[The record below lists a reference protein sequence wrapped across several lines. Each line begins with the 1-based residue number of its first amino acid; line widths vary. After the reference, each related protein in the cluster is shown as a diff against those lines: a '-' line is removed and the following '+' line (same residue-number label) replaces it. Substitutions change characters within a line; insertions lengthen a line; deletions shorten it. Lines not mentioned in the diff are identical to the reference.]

1 MKKFVLLL
9 FLIGFYGNYLKAA
22 DYDIVVSLD
31 GDGDYTSIQDAIDAV
46 PDNSSSRTVIYI
58 KDGTYDEEKLL
69 IPEEKQNVTFLGESR
84 DGTIISYHIY
94 DCDDGKCPTE
104 DAALWDDEL
113 LETSATLT
121 INADGFIAKDLTI
134 ENTAGAVGQAQ
145 AITVSADKVIFI
157 NCDLTG
163 YQDTI
168 YFWTTEGRIY
178 FKNCLVVGR
187 TDYIYGGG
195 IAFFDECEIR
205 SWGGGWI
212 TAPSTSE
219 DLDYGFVFYSCDIT
233 YATGSPR
240 DGDDGDTVALGRP
253 WHNYPKVTWIYCD
266 MTEYIDPEGWPTTW
280 NMDYADTS
288 EELHLYEY
296 ENTGDGADMSERADW
311 VGIRAL
317 TDDEAPDYE
326 REVVLAG
333 DDNWDPLDDLED
345 LGLDAFSTIEAED
358 YDNMSGVKSEDYDD
372 GEDVGYIQN
381 GDWIEF
387 DDVDFGDDG
396 AAMFTAYAA
405 TSNEGTIKIMLGD
418 YEYGTEI
425 GTCTISSTGS
435 FSTYEEFSCD
445 VDEVSGV
452 YDVYLVFEGDDDSY
466 LFNLDYFSF
475 TENTVATLTKHGAG
489 SSSQT
494 IDLGDAI
501 TDFYYSWENATSVT
515 VSGMPDGIT
524 TTIDTD
530 EQTVTFSGTPTVSGE
545 FNYTVT
551 TTGASENATMTGTIT
566 VDSCA
571 STITVSATPGD
582 GSVTL
587 NWSTLNIDIRNIQIM
602 RDTDSDSYGRTRIGT
617 AGSDET
623 SYTDSDVTNETT
635 YYYWVKIVDIDL
647 NSYNS
652 GVVGAT
658 PSDDS
663 DGTITFS
670 ATPGDG
676 YVVLQWST
684 TDIDIRNI
692 QIYRDTDADASGRT
706 RIATPDA
713 DETSYTD
720 SDVTNDTTYY
730 YWVKI
735 VDTDLS
741 THNSGVVE
749 STPEE
754 VSSSTSSSEFRLM
767 ENEVIS
773 DESSAI
779 TAYPNPVKEILYIKN
794 GSGKVSL
801 YDMVGGVIYNAVIDS
816 DLYEIDMSSYPKG
829 VYLLIVKGENNTLKQ
844 TVVKK

>member
-1 MKKFVLLL
+1 MRKLLLL
-9 FLIGFYGNYLKAA
+9 FLAIAFCGSYLKAA

-84 DGTIISYHIY
+84 EGTIISYHIY

-104 DAALWDDEL
+104 DAALWDDDL

-168 YFWTTEGRIY
+168 YFWTTTGRSY

-311 VGIRAL
+311 AGIRAL

-333 DDNWDPLDDLED
+333 DDDWDPVDDLED
-345 LGLDAFSTIEAED
+345 LGVDPYSTIEAED
-358 YDNMSGVKSEDYDD
+358 YDNQSGVKTEDCDD
-372 GEDVGYIQN
+372 GGEDVGYIED

-387 DDVDFGDDG
+387 DDVDFGDAG
-396 AAMFTAYAA
+396 AANFTATVA
-405 TSNEGTIKIMLGD
+405 TTNDATIKIMLDD

-435 FSTYEEFSCD
+435 WSTYTTFSCD
-445 VDEVSGV
+445 VSNATDEH
-452 YDVYLVFEGDDDSY
+452 DVYLVFEGDDGY
-466 LFNLDYFSF
+466 LFNITSFYF
-475 TENTVATLTKHGAG
+475 TEAEAETV
-489 SSSQT
+489 
-494 IDLGDAI
+494 I
-501 TDFYYSWENATSVT
+501 TA
-515 VSGMPDGIT
+515 
-524 TTIDTD
+524 
-530 EQTVTFSGTPTVSGE
+530 
-545 FNYTVT
+545 
-551 TTGASENATMTGTIT
+551 
-566 VDSCA
+566 
-571 STITVSATPGD
+571 SATPDD

-587 NWSTLNIDIRNIQIM
+587 NWSTEN
-602 RDTDSDSYGRTRIGT
+602 
-617 AGSDET
+617 
-623 SYTDSDVTNETT
+623 
-635 YYYWVKIVDIDL
+635 
-647 NSYNS
+647 
-652 GVVGAT
+652 
-658 PSDDS
+658 
-663 DGTITFS
+663 
-670 ATPGDG
+670 
-676 YVVLQWST
+676 
-684 TDIDIRNI
+684 IDIRNI
-692 QIYRDTDADASGRT
+692 QIYRDTDSDPSGRT
-706 RIATPDA
+706 RIATPGA
-713 DETSYTD
+713 DDTSYTD
-720 SDVTNDTTYY
+720 SDVENDTTYY

-735 VDTDLS
+735 TDTDLNTYNSEVVGATPSEEDGTITLSALPANGSVTLNWSTFDIDIRNIQIYRNTSSITSGRTRIATAGTDDTSYTDSDVTNSTTYYYWLKIVDTDIVS
-741 THNSGVVE
+741 HNSGVVE
-749 STPEE
+749 ATP
-754 VSSSTSSSEFRLM
+754 SSSISSSSSSDFYNTELID
-767 ENEVIS
+767 VDIS
-773 DESSAI
+773 DENISTLSISAC
-779 TAYPNPVKEILYIKN
+779 PNPVDDILNLKN
-794 GSGKVSL
+794 ATGIATI
-801 YDMVGGVIYNAVIDS
+801 YNMVGGVVYNTVIDA
-816 DLYEIDMSSYPKG
+816 DVFEINMSSYPKG
-829 VYLLIVKGENNTLKQ
+829 VYIL
-844 TVVKK
+844 VVKDGGTTFNQTITKK

>member
-1 MKKFVLLL
+1 MKKILLL
-9 FLIGFYGNYLKAA
+9 LLVLVFYGNLIRAT

-31 GDGDYTSIQDAIDAV
+31 GDGDYTSIQEAIDAV

-58 KDGTYDEEKLL
+58 KDGTYNTEKLL

-84 DGTIISYHIY
+84 EGTIISYHIY

-168 YFWTTEGRIY
+168 YFWTTTGRSY

-219 DLDYGFVFYSCDIT
+219 DLVYGFVFYSCDIT

-296 ENTGDGADMSERADW
+296 GNTGDGADMSERADW
-311 VGIRAL
+311 TGIRAL

-345 LGLDAFSTIEAED
+345 LGLDAYSTIEAEN
-358 YDNMSGVKSEDYDD
+358 YDNQSGVKTEDCDD
-372 GEDVGYIQN
+372 GGEDVGYIQD

-387 DDVDFGDDG
+387 DDVDFGGTG
-396 AAMFTAYAA
+396 AASFTASVA
-405 TSNEGTIKIMLGD
+405 TTNDATIKIMLD
-418 YEYGTEI
+418 EYEYGTEI

-435 FSTYEEFSCD
+435 WSTYATFSCNVEDATD
-445 VDEVSGV
+445 VH
-452 YDVYLVFEGDDDSY
+452 DVYLVFEGDDGY
-466 LFNLDYFSF
+466 LFNITSFYF
-475 TENTVATLTKHGAG
+475 TE
-489 SSSQT
+489 
-494 IDLGDAI
+494 I
-501 TDFYYSWENATSVT
+501 TPEAEIN
-515 VSGMPDGIT
+515 
-524 TTIDTD
+524 
-530 EQTVTFSGTPTVSGE
+530 
-545 FNYTVT
+545 
-551 TTGASENATMTGTIT
+551 
-566 VDSCA
+566 
-571 STITVSATPGD
+571 VSATPGD

-587 NWSTLNIDIRNIQIM
+587 NWSTENIDIRNIQIYRDTDSDPSGRTRIATPDADDTSYTDSDVTNGTAYYYWIKIVDTDLETYNSDAIGATPTDDDETSVTVTANAGDGYVTLNWSTSNIDIRNIQIM
-602 RDTDSDSYGRTRIGT
+602 RDTDSDASGRTRIGT
-617 AGSDET
+617 AGTDET
-623 SYTDSDVTNETT
+623 TYTDSDVSNGTT
-635 YYYWVKIVDIDL
+635 YYYWVKV
-647 NSYNS
+647 
-652 GVVGAT
+652 
-658 PSDDS
+658 
-663 DGTITFS
+663 
-670 ATPGDG
+670 
-676 YVVLQWST
+676 
-684 TDIDIRNI
+684 
-692 QIYRDTDADASGRT
+692 
-706 RIATPDA
+706 
-713 DETSYTD
+713 
-720 SDVTNDTTYY
+720 
-730 YWVKI
+730 
-735 VDTDLS
+735 VDTDLVSYNSDAVSATPVS
-741 THNSGVVE
+741 T
-749 STPEE
+749 
-754 VSSSTSSSEFRLM
+754 STSSSISKMLV
-767 ENEVIS
+767 NEHE
-773 DESSAI
+773 DEGNQSSVTDI
-779 TAYPNPVKEILYIKN
+779 KVYPNPVNNMLYIKN
-794 GSGKVSL
+794 ATGIVT
-801 YDMVGGVIYNAVIDS
+801 IYNTSGSVICQKEIDS
-816 DLYEIDMSSYPKG
+816 DALGIDMSAYPQG
-829 VYLLIVKGENNTLKQ
+829 TYLL
-844 TVVKK
+844 TVVNDNSIFKQKVIKK